1 MALLRDTKARAKRID
16 LNYFRRLSPFA
27 RWKRGLS
34 IALPAAALA
43 WVIAMAARGDE
54 RIYNSGSIST
64 RHRMLENQC
73 GSCHT
78 TPWALRY
85 TSKAEWQEKLD
96 AACLRCHDGPV
107 HHLNATDLMRRM

>member
-16 LNYFRRLSPFA
+16 LTYFRTLSPCR
-27 RWKRGLS
+27 RWKRALS
-34 IALPAAALA
+34 IALPALGAA

-54 RIYNSGSIST
+54 RIYNSGSISS
-64 RHRMLENQC
+64 RHAMLESKC

-85 TSKAEWQEKLD
+85 T
-96 AACLRCHDGPV
+96 
-107 HHLNATDLMRRM
+107 